1 MPTVN
6 DKLLDRSVDRAVD
19 LDRYNRG
26 AVLRM
31 VAVLN
36 RSDARLTAQL
46 AEALLRLEPSQFTVE
61 RLEALL
67 GSVRQVNAQA
77 YAEVLAALEPEMR
90 GLAQAEA
97 GYQTATLRESL
108 PEPVQVRF
116 PLAAVTTEQVYAAA
130 LARPFQGRLLKD
142 WAANLEASRMALI
155 RNAVRQGFV
164 EGRTTDAIIR
174 DIRGTKARGY
184 ADGLLSRPRRE
195 VAAVVQTALS
205 HTAQMARAQI
215 REANSDIIKA
225 VQWVS
230 TLDTKTTEECQIRD
244 GLRYTPDDFEPIG
257 HSVPWGDGPGRL
269 HFNCRST
276 DVPITKSW
284 RELGLDV
291 DDLSPDTRA
300 SMDGQ
305 VPADMSFG
313 DWLLKQSPERQD
325 EALGPVRGQ
334 MLRDGKM
341 SLPDFYDGKGQPLSL
356 DELRARSG

>member
-1 MPTVN
+1 MKVN
-6 DKLLDRSVDRAVD
+6 EQLRDRAVDRAVD
-19 LDRYNRG
+19 LDRYSRG

-31 VAVLN
+31 IAVLN
-36 RSDARLTAQL
+36 RSDVRLTAQL
-46 AEALLRLEPSQFTVE
+46 AEALTRIEPSQFTIE
-61 RLEALL
+61 RLDALL
-67 GSVRQVNAQA
+67 GSVRQTNARA
-77 YAEVLAALEPEMR
+77 YAQVMAELEPEMR

-97 GYQTATLRESL
+97 GYQTATLRQTL
-108 PEPVQVRF
+108 PAPVQVAF
-116 PLAAVTTEQVYAAA
+116 PLAVVTGEQVYAAA
-130 LARPFQGRLLKD
+130 LARPFQGRLLAD
-142 WAANLEASRMALI
+142 WAANVEASRMTLI

-164 EGRTTDAIIR
+164 EGRTTDVIIR
-174 DIRGTKARGY
+174 DIRGTKVKGY
-184 ADGLLSRPRRE
+184 ADGLLNRPRRE
-195 VAAVVQTALS
+195 LATIVQTALS
-205 HTAQMARAQI
+205 HTAQVARAQI

-291 DDLSPDTRA
+291 DDAPASTRA

-305 VPADMSFG
+305 VAGDMSFG

-341 SLPDFYDGKGQPLSL
+341 QLPDFYDGKGQPLSL
-356 DELRARSG
+356 EELRAKSG